1 VTAEHRDRR
10 LLYAAAFLRAL
21 ATSAI
26 GVTLGAYL
34 ARLDLGAPA
43 IGAVLSAGLA
53 GTALAAVVTTF
64 AADRV
69 GRRRFLI
76 ALASLGVAGTT
87 AFAFAASPIAL
98 AAAAF
103 VGMVN
108 GMGRDRGGAL
118 ILEVAA
124 LPSTTEEHERT
135 RVIARYTMLQDFG
148 HAIGAL
154 LAGVPAWLSET
165 ASVTQLDSHR
175 ALLLACAAVGA
186 VVLVLYFALGAAIE
200 RGAAPHL
207 RLSARSRAIVV
218 KISALFALDG
228 LGGGFLTTAM
238 LSYFFFE
245 RFGADERA
253 IALLFFGARI
263 LNALSHLAA
272 AWLAARIGLVR
283 TMVLTHLPSSLLLV
297 TVAFAPSFAVAA
309 VLFLLREGLVEMDVP
324 TRQSYVMA
332 VVAPEER
339 TLAGGITNLVRL
351 ATWAIAPVVAG
362 VLVGDDLLFAPLVV
376 GAAMKIAY
384 DVLLWRAF
392 RSVQAPEERHQLTKK

>member
-1 VTAEHRDRR
+1 VAGEHRDRR

-21 ATSAI
+21 TTSTV

-34 ARLDLGAPA
+34 ARLGLHGAA
-43 IGAVLSAGLA
+43 FGAVLSFGLA
-53 GTALAAVVTTF
+53 GAALAAVVTTF
-64 AADRV
+64 GADRI

-76 ALASLGVAGTT
+76 ALAGLGALGT
-87 AFAFAASPIAL
+87 ALFALSSGAVAL
-98 AAAAF
+98 AATAF

-118 ILEVAA
+118 ILEIAA
-124 LPSTTEEHERT
+124 LPSTAEPAERT
-135 RVIARYTMLQDFG
+135 RVIARYTMLQDLG

-154 LAGVPAWLSET
+154 LAGVPAWLADS
-165 ASVTQLDSHR
+165 ASVPEVGAHR
-175 ALLLACAAVGA
+175 GVLVACAAIG
-186 VVLVLYFALGAAIE
+186 VVILVLYLALGATIE
-200 RGAAPHL
+200 RGAATRL
-207 RLSARSRAIVV
+207 RFTAKSRAIVT
-218 KISALFALDG
+218 KISTLFALDG

-245 RFGADERA
+245 RFGADERV
-253 IALLFFGARI
+253 IAVLFFGARV
-263 LNALSHLAA
+263 LNALSHLGA

-297 TVAFAPSFAVAA
+297 TVAFAPNFAIAA

-332 VVAPEER
+332 VVEPDER
-339 TLAGGITNLVRL
+339 TLASGITNLVRL
-351 ATWAIAPVVAG
+351 ATWAVAPGVAG
-362 VLVGDDLLFAPLVV
+362 ALMGDRMLYAPLVV

-384 DVLLWRAF
+384 DLLLWRAF
-392 RSVQAPEERHQLTKK
+392 ANLRPPEEAR